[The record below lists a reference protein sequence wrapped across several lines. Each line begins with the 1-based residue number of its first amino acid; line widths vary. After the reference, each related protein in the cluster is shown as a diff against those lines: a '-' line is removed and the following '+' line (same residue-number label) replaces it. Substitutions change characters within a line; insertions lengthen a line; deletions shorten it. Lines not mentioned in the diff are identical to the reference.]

1 MKSFQWSRRPLEA
14 YAPLAPRGYAPAQR
28 RLSVTSYFG
37 ALALVVA
44 SSVMYHL
51 SQKSLSS
58 KAGPFGLMA
67 MAYALAMI
75 LCLAA
80 MALSPER
87 RVPSRLLAFEN
98 WPVLVL
104 GLAVAGI
111 EIGVFMAYKSGLRL
125 GAAPILINGAVAL
138 CLLPLDAVLF
148 KSGASWT
155 SLAGAGC
162 ILGGLYLLHLK

>member
-1 MKSFQWSRRPLEA
+1 
-14 YAPLAPRGYAPAQR
+14 
-28 RLSVTSYFG
+28 VTSYFG

-58 KAGPFGLMA
+58 RTGPFGLMA
-67 MAYALAMI
+67 MVYALA
-75 LCLAA
+75 LVFCLAA
-80 MALSPER
+80 MALSSER
-87 RVPSRLLAFEN
+87 RAPGGPLRLEN
-98 WPVLVL
+98 WPVLFL

-111 EIGVFMAYKSGLRL
+111 EIGVFLAYKAGLRL

-138 CLLPLDAVLF
+138 CLLPLEAVLF
-148 KSGASWT
+148 KGGTSWT

>member
-1 MKSFQWSRRPLEA
+1 
-14 YAPLAPRGYAPAQR
+14 
-28 RLSVTSYFG
+28 VTSYFG

-44 SSVMYHL
+44 SSVAYHL

-67 MAYALAMI
+67 MAYALALF

-87 RVPSRLLAFEN
+87 RSPERLLTLEN
-98 WPVLVL
+98 WPVLML
-104 GLAVAGI
+104 GLAIAGI
-111 EIGVFMAYKSGLRL
+111 EIGVFLAYKAGLRL
-125 GAAPILINGAVAL
+125 GSAPILINGAVAL
-138 CLLPLDAVLF
+138 CLMSVEAMLH
-148 KSGASWT
+148 KSGTSPA